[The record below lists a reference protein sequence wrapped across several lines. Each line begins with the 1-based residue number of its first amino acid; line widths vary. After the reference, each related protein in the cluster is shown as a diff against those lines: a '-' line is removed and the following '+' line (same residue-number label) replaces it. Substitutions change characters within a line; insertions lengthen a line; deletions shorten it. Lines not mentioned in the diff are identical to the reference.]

1 MNILLN
7 LYNLLINKIY
17 FRIAYLLINLITIT
31 MLRFIP
37 GIHLVNKI
45 IILWGLAL
53 VGINIIEKISKKQFP
68 SKIDILIYTF
78 LSIIS
83 IFTLIK
89 YPTINNIKILIVN
102 FIILT
107 IFFDIDT
114 NKSINKLKQELN
126 LFSLI
131 YFFSTFLLS
140 LISLFII
147 LSKKT
152 IWISET
158 LNKEYISY
166 GLTSL
171 FLNENSLGIS
181 AVLSLMISIYLLSI
195 FKQKFLYKLLLS
207 TNIILQFVTLIL
219 SNSRS
224 VYLGLLAFIFIFICF
239 YLKNTLL
246 RICFFLTSIISATMI
261 IITKKDSLSSI
272 LTGRD
277 ILWDLSSQAIKSN
290 FLFGVG
296 SDNLSNILSE
306 KNVLTLG
313 RVHNIYIE
321 LWATNGTLALILF
334 ILILLFIYI
343 FLFKKIINLKSNKFT
358 YTTLLALTVS
368 ILFINMVESS
378 LIYIISFISIIF
390 WTILSYMISIL
401 SKDA

>member
-7 LYNLLINKIY
+7 LYNLLTNKIY
-17 FRIAYLLINLITIT
+17 FRIAYLLINLTTIT

-45 IILWGLAL
+45 IIIWGLAL
-53 VGINIIEKISKKQFP
+53 IGINLIEKISKKQFP
-68 SKIDILIYTF
+68 AKIDILIYTF

-89 YPTINNIKILIVN
+89 YPTINNIKILLVN
-102 FIILT
+102 FMILT

-126 LFSLI
+126 LFSLV

-181 AVLSLMISIYLLSI
+181 AVLSLMISIYLLST
-195 FKQKFLYKLLLS
+195 FKEKFVYKLLLY

-246 RICFFLTSIISATMI
+246 RICFLLTSIISATMI

-277 ILWDLSSQAIKSN
+277 ILWDLSFQAIKSN

-296 SDNLSNILSE
+296 SDNLSNILAE

-334 ILILLFIYI
+334 ILILLSMYI
-343 FLFKKIINLKSNKFT
+343 FLFQKIIRLKSNKFT
-358 YTTLLALTVS
+358 YTTLFSLTVS

-390 WTILSYMISIL
+390 WTILSYTISIL
-401 SKDA
+401 SKDV